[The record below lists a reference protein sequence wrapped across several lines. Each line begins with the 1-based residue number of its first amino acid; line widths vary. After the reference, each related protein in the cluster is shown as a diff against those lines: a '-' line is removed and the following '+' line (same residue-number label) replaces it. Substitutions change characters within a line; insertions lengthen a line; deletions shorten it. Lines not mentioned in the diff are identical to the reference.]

1 MFVNVIVYT
10 LGRECG
16 TTFLVQ
22 FIIVVFELD
31 LELDCSGSEPFNCF
45 PSLGSSWA
53 YPMTSVHMP
62 QTIASLV
69 WYQTPYTKL
78 RCILG

>member
-1 MFVNVIVYT
+1 MFENVIVYT

-22 FIIVVFELD
+22 FMQFSILD
-31 LELDCSGSEPFNCF
+31 LELDCSGSEPFNYF

-53 YPMTSVHMP
+53 TFVHRP

>member
-1 MFVNVIVYT
+1 MFENVIVYT

-22 FIIVVFELD
+22 FMQFSILD

-45 PSLGSSWA
+45 PSLGSGWA
-53 YPMTSVHMP
+53 YPKTFVHMP

-69 WYQTPYTKL
+69 WYQTPYIYPK
-78 RCILG
+78 CILG